1 MALYL
6 HISKSGEPGERQRTR
21 LGELHQ
27 RATNGRVKEREQKF
41 PLAEWK

>member
-1 MALYL
+1 MAPYL
-6 HISKSGEPGERQRTR
+6 QISESGEPGERQRTR